1 MECQVTV
8 NNAEG
13 LHARP
18 AAEFAKA
25 ATRFKSKI
33 EVLVDTKTVNA
44 KSILGLLALGIKQ
57 GQSMVLRAEGPDDE
71 EALSE
76 LSSLLEGTK

>member
-8 NNAEG
+8 KHAEG

-18 AAEFAKA
+18 AAEFVKA

-33 EVLVDTKTVNA
+33 DVLVDTQTANA
-44 KSILGLLALGIKQ
+44 KSILSLLKLGIKQ
-57 GQSMVLRAEGPDDE
+57 GQSMVLRAEGPDAE
-71 EALSE
+71 EALAE
-76 LSSLLEGTK
+76 LSSLLEEM

>member
-8 NNAEG
+8 NHAAG

-18 AAEFAKA
+18 TAEFVKA
-25 ATRFKSKI
+25 AIRYKSKI
-33 EVLVDTKTVNA
+33 EVLVDTQTANA
-44 KSILGLLALGIKQ
+44 KSILSLLALGIKQ
-57 GQSMVLRAEGPDDE
+57 GQSMVLRAEGPDAK

-76 LSSLLEGTK
+76 LSSLLEGM

>member
-8 NNAEG
+8 NDAAG

-18 AAEFAKA
+18 AAEFVKV

-33 EVLVDTKTVNA
+33 EVLVDTQTVNA

-57 GQSMVLRAEGPDDE
+57 GQSMLLRAEGPDAE
-71 EALSE
+71 AALSE
-76 LSSLLEGTK
+76 LSSLLEGM